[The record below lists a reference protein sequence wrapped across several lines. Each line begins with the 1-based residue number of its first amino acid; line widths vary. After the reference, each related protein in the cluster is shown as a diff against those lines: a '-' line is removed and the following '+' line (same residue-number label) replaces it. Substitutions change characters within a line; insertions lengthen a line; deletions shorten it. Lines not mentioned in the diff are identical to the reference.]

1 MSDDPYQWKPWL
13 PEFTKPLDQ
22 RIKQEVPCMDTA
34 SKSKP
39 PEGTPTPSTDSLP
52 SYQEWCDFFKTTI
65 PRQEGK
71 RHDPAMIAW
80 MAAEAVEFLAQ
91 RGSPP

>member
-22 RIKQEVPCMDTA
+22 RIKQEVPCMDTV

-39 PEGTPTPSTDSLP
+39 PEGTPTPSTDSRP
-52 SYQEWCDFFKTTI
+52 SYMALSDFCKQVI
-65 PRQEGK
+65 PPSAAAIGLYPETLELQ
-71 RHDPAMIAW
+71 IAW
-80 MAAEAVEFLAQ
+80 WLAQ
-91 RGSPP
+91 RGSPR